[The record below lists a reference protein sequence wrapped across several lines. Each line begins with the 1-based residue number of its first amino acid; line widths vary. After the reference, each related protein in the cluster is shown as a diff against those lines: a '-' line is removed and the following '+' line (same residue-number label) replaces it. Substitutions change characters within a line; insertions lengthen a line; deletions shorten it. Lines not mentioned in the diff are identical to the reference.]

1 MVTTNLLIF
10 NGVITV
16 KLSEILFIRVNDF
29 SSPGVVPQSMGT
41 FSVISPGGMKEKLV
55 DFSFCM
61 YDFEDY

>member
-1 MVTTNLLIF
+1 MR
-10 NGVITV
+10 
-16 KLSEILFIRVNDF
+16 LSEILFIRVNDF